1 MDLGQYKNLLKEGRI
16 LYSDYQIPGYVSVL
30 PYGAAMK
37 GLFFGIIEKEM
48 KNIGYEKYEFPMI
61 IPESFLAKQKKMED
75 FSKGVLWISEAGKI
89 KLKERWY
96 LRPSGEGAIYPVV
109 KNWIRSYKDLP
120 LKILCLDNFFRRPL
134 PNKYPFIAG
143 SGKIMLEGHSFFIN
157 EFELINEIKLVSKTI
172 KKIFK
177 SLCIDTLLVELPKEG
192 NKDISEKT
200 WGLMTVLPSG
210 KGLMLFT
217 AYNQG
222 ERYSRLLGIHYKN
235 DKNDSVFV
243 KQTCYGLTER
253 PIGAQFLQFAD
264 ERGIVIPPKICP
276 IHVAIICFKKGKEIE
291 KNCLELEKE
300 IEKIGLKSK
309 LFFSSGKERLF
320 EITEKQGIP
329 LRICYGPKEIKE
341 GGFEIYNRVINKK
354 INSDINKLSQDI
366 QNEICLIEKFLFK
379 KSGDIIKEYIS
390 ESNLKKNI
398 LSNLKN
404 QRISKISYCGSKE
417 CREAL
422 ISDNKGEL
430 LGIAVDSDLKR
441 IKGDKCM
448 ICKKE
453 GFISYYGLRM

>member
-1 MDLGQYKNLLKEGRI
+1 MDLRQYKNLLKEGGI
-16 LYSDYQIPGYVSVL
+16 LDSDYQIPGYISVL
-30 PYGAAMK
+30 HYGTIMK
-37 GLFFGIIEKEM
+37 SLFFRMVEKEM
-48 KNIGYEKYEFPMI
+48 KNIGYEKYEFPII
-61 IPESFLAKQKKMED
+61 IPESFLVKQKKMED

-109 KNWIRSYKDLP
+109 KKWIKSYKDLP

-157 EFELINEIKLVSKTI
+157 ELEVINEIKLVAKTI
-172 KKIFK
+172 KNIFK
-177 SLCIDTLLVELPKEG
+177 SLCINTLLVELPKEG

-210 KGLMLFT
+210 RGLMLFT
-217 AYNQG
+217 IYNQG
-222 ERYSRLLGIHYKN
+222 EKYSRLLEISYKN
-235 DKNDSVFV
+235 DKNDLIFV

-253 PIGAQFLQFAD
+253 PIGASFLQFAD
-264 ERGIVIPPKICP
+264 ERGLVVPPKICP
-276 IHVAIICFKKGKEIE
+276 IHIAIICFKKSKEIE
-291 KNCLELEKE
+291 KNCLELKE
-300 IEKIGLKSK
+300 RIERIGLKSK
-309 LFFSSGKERLF
+309 IFFSSGKERLF

-341 GGFEIYNRVINKK
+341 RGFEIYNRVINKK
-354 INSDINKLSQDI
+354 INSDINKVSQDI

-379 KSGDIIKEYIS
+379 KSGEIIKERVS
-390 ESNLKKNI
+390 ESSLKKNI

-404 QRISKISYCGSKE
+404 QEVSKISYCGSKE

-422 ISDNKGEL
+422 VSDNKGEL

-453 GFISYYGLRM
+453 GFVSYYGLRM